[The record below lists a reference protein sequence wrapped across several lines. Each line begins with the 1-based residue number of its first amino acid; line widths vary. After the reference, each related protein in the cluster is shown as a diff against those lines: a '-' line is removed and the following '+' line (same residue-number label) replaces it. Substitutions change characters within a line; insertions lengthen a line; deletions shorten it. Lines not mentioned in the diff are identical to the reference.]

1 MWSSSKLNSLVS
13 KSLNS
18 GNSSAASSPKTT
30 KEHVAKTIAN
40 NFSSISN
47 YSLSLVR
54 NTDSTFFGQQHQ
66 HQQQQHHTASSGE
79 GTRRSSNGSASKQ
92 TLASHH
98 YLRCYRCR
106 CRIFLLS
113 LSMFLLLL
121 LLLFRSHRC
130 SNYVC

>member
-18 GNSSAASSPKTT
+18 GSSSVASSPKAT

-54 NTDSTFFGQQHQ
+54 NTDSTFFGQQ
-66 HQQQQHHTASSGE
+66 QQHHPAASSGE
-79 GTRRSSNGSASKQ
+79 ATRRSSNGSASKQ
-92 TLASHH
+92 TRASH
-98 YLRCYRCR
+98 YLRCT
-106 CRIFLLS
+106 
-113 LSMFLLLL
+113 
-121 LLLFRSHRC
+121 
-130 SNYVC
+130 